1 MKTILKKKGYYIK
14 KKSIEKNTIDKITK
28 DLLVD
33 GASFY
38 EKKLNINKKFSVYT
52 ENEKYFII
60 PKYYGLKT
68 FGKPTKNKEKKG
80 SAIKIK
86 FKGNIRKNQKPI
98 VDITIN
104 HLNHKDGGV
113 LCLGCGFGK
122 TVIALYIATVL
133 KLKTLVI
140 VHKTFLLNQ
149 WVERIKQFTNASI
162 GIIQQKKVD
171 TDKDIVIGMLQ
182 SISKD
187 KYNSSIFKQ
196 FGLVI
201 FDEAHHAPSQYFS
214 KALPIISCKKTLALT
229 ATPKRAD
236 RLEKVLF
243 WYFGDIIYKS
253 EKKKNTKVNVKMIN
267 YDLNHKN
274 FKEYRLTTT
283 GEINRS
289 KTITKITEIKERNN
303 FILSTIVKINKD
315 SKKKILVLSDRI
327 NHLET
332 IGNMLDN
339 YNIDYGYYIGKMKQT
354 KLDESAKKKVI
365 LASYSMASEA
375 LDIPTLNTLL
385 MVTPRSSVEQS
396 VGRILRKNNYV
407 IEPLIIDIVDCLKS
421 FKRQSLI
428 RKRLYRKMKFNIE
441 EISYID
447 NKIFIKEEIIP
458 EFID

>member
-1 MKTILKKKGYYIK
+1 
-14 KKSIEKNTIDKITK
+14 
-28 DLLVD
+28 
-33 GASFY
+33 
-38 EKKLNINKKFSVYT
+38 
-52 ENEKYFII
+52 
-60 PKYYGLKT
+60 
-68 FGKPTKNKEKKG
+68 
-80 SAIKIK
+80 
-86 FKGNIRKNQKPI
+86 
-98 VDITIN
+98 
-104 HLNHKDGGV
+104 
-113 LCLGCGFGK
+113 
-122 TVIALYIATVL
+122 
-133 KLKTLVI
+133 
-140 VHKTFLLNQ
+140 
-149 WVERIKQFTNASI
+149 
-162 GIIQQKKVD
+162 
-171 TDKDIVIGMLQ
+171 MLQ

-187 KYNSSIFKQ
+187 KYDSSIFKQ

-315 SKKKILVLSDRI
+315 DKKKILILSDRI

-339 YNIDYGYYIGKMKQT
+339 YNIDYGYYIGKMKQE
-354 KLDESAKKKVI
+354 KLDESAKK
-365 LASYSMASEA
+365 S
-375 LDIPTLNTLL
+375 
-385 MVTPRSSVEQS
+385 
-396 VGRILRKNNYV
+396 
-407 IEPLIIDIVDCLKS
+407 
-421 FKRQSLI
+421 
-428 RKRLYRKMKFNIE
+428 NI
-441 EISYID
+441 S
-447 NKIFIKEEIIP
+447 KL
-458 EFID
+458 

>member
-1 MKTILKKKGYYIK
+1 
-14 KKSIEKNTIDKITK
+14 
-28 DLLVD
+28 
-33 GASFY
+33 
-38 EKKLNINKKFSVYT
+38 
-52 ENEKYFII
+52 
-60 PKYYGLKT
+60 
-68 FGKPTKNKEKKG
+68 
-80 SAIKIK
+80 
-86 FKGNIRKNQKPI
+86 
-98 VDITIN
+98 
-104 HLNHKDGGV
+104 
-113 LCLGCGFGK
+113 
-122 TVIALYIATVL
+122 
-133 KLKTLVI
+133 
-140 VHKTFLLNQ
+140 
-149 WVERIKQFTNASI
+149 
-162 GIIQQKKVD
+162 
-171 TDKDIVIGMLQ
+171 
-182 SISKD
+182 
-187 KYNSSIFKQ
+187 
-196 FGLVI
+196 
-201 FDEAHHAPSQYFS
+201 
-214 KALPIISCKKTLALT
+214 
-229 ATPKRAD
+229 
-236 RLEKVLF
+236 
-243 WYFGDIIYKS
+243 
-253 EKKKNTKVNVKMIN
+253 MIN

-289 KTITKITEIKERNN
+289 KTITKITEIKERND

-385 MVTPRSSVEQS
+385 MVTPRSKVEQS
-396 VGRILRKNNYV
+396 VGRILRKHDYV

-447 NKIFIKEEIIP
+447 NKIFIKKEIIP